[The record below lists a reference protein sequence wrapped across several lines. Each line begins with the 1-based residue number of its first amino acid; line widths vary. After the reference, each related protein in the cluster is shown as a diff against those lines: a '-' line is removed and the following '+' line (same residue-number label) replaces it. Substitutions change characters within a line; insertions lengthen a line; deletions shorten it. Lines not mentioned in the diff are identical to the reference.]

1 VQVKTCEICG
11 QRAATFV
18 CQECG
23 RKACK
28 FCFETT
34 TWVCLGCHKSL
45 RRKTSVLESFRWS
58 NPSKLLLLGFVLMFV
73 GIIVIVATI
82 FFFGAATDAGVVIW
96 IFPLPPIGY
105 GTGPYAFWTI
115 LFGIALTVPSVLLFS
130 MLRKKYDRV
139 S

>member
-1 VQVKTCEICG
+1 MQVKTCEVCG
-11 QRAATFV
+11 QRAPTFI

-23 RKACK
+23 REACK

-34 TWVCLGCHKSL
+34 TWVCLGCYKSL
-45 RRKTSVLESFRWS
+45 RRETSKLESFRWS
-58 NPSKLLLLGFVLMFV
+58 TPSKLLLLGFVLMFA
-73 GIIVIVATI
+73 GMIVIIAAI

-96 IFPLPPIGY
+96 IFPLPPIGV

-115 LFGIALTVPSVLLFS
+115 LFGIALTVFS
-130 MLRKKYDRV
+130 LIQFSILRKKHDRG